1 MFLKKL
7 IMKKTNGDIYNIVP
21 LEIIR
26 EVEFKQGL
34 NIITDDGNKN
44 GNTVGKSTFLY
55 LIDLCFGARDIEKI
69 YKNKYNKSY
78 DNVIK
83 NFIDDNKV
91 IVSLDMK
98 DHQIIRP
105 LYIKDTIILDGEVL
119 GLQEFNLKMS
129 KILFNFDNA
138 QPSFR
143 NLMSKFIR
151 LEDYQVKNM
160 LDFNHT
166 NVKNIQ
172 KQLIRRFLF
181 GYPDIH
187 TASIRTK
194 ISIELESFKDKNKAF
209 AGFKRNQIE
218 QEIGVL
224 KKQIASLEEQK
235 NSIRLIHHID
245 KDIIENAQIMS
256 KYRFVKNEL
265 VNKDYMINSIRDNM
279 KILSGRVRD
288 INMDLLSS
296 LYNEAVSI
304 TSGIDK
310 TFEDLVNFHNIGI
323 SHELTYMENTL
334 LELIKEKE
342 NLEQELL
349 ILSKQYISQKLFDN
363 LDNIISELSL
373 LNIELGKREKELE
386 QLNSY
391 EETIIRYNTE
401 LSKYQTDGSC
411 ADTFRK
417 NIEKFNII
425 FADIYK
431 KMFNK
436 NPSVLY
442 EEESGLLKINTD
454 RERNGSGE
462 DVGEVVAFDL
472 AYLQYIQEL
481 GLGFPLFQIQ
491 DQLEMTDIKA
501 KEMAFNK
508 ILPGLNCQYI
518 AAILY
523 SSTDK
528 LFDKDII
535 LQLSQNDK
543 LFKA

>member
-7 IMKKTNGDIYNIVP
+7 IIEKTNGDIHNIVP

-34 NIITDDGNKN
+34 NIITDDGHKN

-69 YKNKYNKSY
+69 YKSKYNKSY

-83 NFIDDNKV
+83 NFINDNKV
-91 IVSLDMK
+91 IVSLYIK
-98 DHQIIRP
+98 DHQITRP

-129 KILFNFDNA
+129 KILFNLDNA

-143 NLMSKFIR
+143 SLMSKFIR

-166 NVKNIQ
+166 NVTNIH

-181 GYPDIH
+181 GYPDIN

-194 ISIELESFKDKNKAF
+194 ISSELKSFKDKNKAF

-235 NSIRLIHHID
+235 DSIRLIHHID

-256 KYRFVKNEL
+256 KYRSVKNEL

-279 KILSGRVRD
+279 KILSGKVRN

-304 TSGIDK
+304 R
-310 TFEDLVNFHNIGI
+310 
-323 SHELTYMENTL
+323 HELTYMENTL
-334 LELIKEKE
+334 LELIEEKE
-342 NLEQELL
+342 NIEQELS

-363 LDNIISELSL
+363 LDDIISELSS

-386 QLNSY
+386 QLSSY
-391 EETIIRYNTE
+391 EETVARYNTE
-401 LSKYQTDGSC
+401 LSEYQTDGNC
-411 ADTFRK
+411 TDIFRK
-417 NIEKFNII
+417 NVEKFNII
-425 FADIYK
+425 FANIYK
-431 KMFNK
+431 EMFNK

-472 AYLQYIQEL
+472 V
-481 GLGFPLFQIQ
+481 
-491 DQLEMTDIKA
+491 
-501 KEMAFNK
+501 
-508 ILPGLNCQYI
+508 
-518 AAILY
+518 
-523 SSTDK
+523 
-528 LFDKDII
+528 
-535 LQLSQNDK
+535 
-543 LFKA
+543 